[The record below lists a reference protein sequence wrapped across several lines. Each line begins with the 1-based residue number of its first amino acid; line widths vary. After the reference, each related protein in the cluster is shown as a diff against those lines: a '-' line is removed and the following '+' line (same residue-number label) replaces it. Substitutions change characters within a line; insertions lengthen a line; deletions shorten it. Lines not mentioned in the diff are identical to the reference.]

1 MIEHRPSE
9 ELGGSSLG
17 WLKALHHFAIGPH
30 GNPIHK
36 PVGNLF
42 VWNDDEIAPGSGFP
56 FHTHADVEIITYVR
70 EGTISH
76 RDSLGNSGQ
85 TNSGDVQV
93 MSAGAG
99 IRHSETNAQEVP
111 TKLFQNWIAPRVK
124 GGKPNWGTK
133 PFPKADRA
141 GRFVVLA
148 SGYPEDSD
156 ALSIRA
162 EARVSGATL
171 QSGSTIS
178 YPLAAGRKAYLVPA
192 RGRVTVNGTDI
203 QSRDGAAISAE
214 AVIQITALEDTEL
227 VLVETS

>member
-1 MIEHRPSE
+1 MIEHRPSAR
-9 ELGGSSLG
+9 LGGSSLG
-17 WLKALHHFAIGPH
+17 WLKALHHFAIGPY

-56 FHTHADVEIITYVR
+56 FHRHADVEIITYVR
-70 EGTISH
+70 QGTISH

-85 TNSGDVQV
+85 THSGDVQV
-93 MSAGAG
+93 MSAGTG
-99 IRHSETNAQEVP
+99 IRHSEANAHEVP
-111 TKLFQNWIAPRVK
+111 TKLFQIWIEPRVK

-148 SGYPEDSD
+148 SGYPEDGD

-162 EARVSGATL
+162 DARVSGATL
-171 QSGSTIS
+171 QSGTQTS
-178 YPLAAGRKAYLVPA
+178 YPLAAGKKAYLVSA
-192 RGRVTVNGTDI
+192 RGRVTVNGIEI

-214 AVIQITALEDTEL
+214 ACIEITALDDAEL
-227 VLVETS
+227 VLVETA